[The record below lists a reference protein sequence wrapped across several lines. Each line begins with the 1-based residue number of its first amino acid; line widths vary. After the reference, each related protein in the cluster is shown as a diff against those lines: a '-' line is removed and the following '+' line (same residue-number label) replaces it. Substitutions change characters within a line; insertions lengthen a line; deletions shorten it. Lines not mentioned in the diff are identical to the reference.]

1 MHWTNGAY
9 GESWTLVGMT
19 SSEMPTP
26 VALPTSHHF
35 HPSLS
40 PGRVVHRS
48 NPTHQLTDP
57 THYKWEN
64 LDPIRPTQYNS
75 QWSLQSSN
83 DVFLYKENLCCPFS
97 QSRIDL
103 FMFLLIIIHS
113 KNKCL
118 YVTQKQTL
126 QRNVQN
132 VLSSSSASQHEGPI
146 PSHKLSCWTQPN
158 PPKTLKSRPSL
169 TQPNPWVNP
178 THGQLCRIVAHHTV
192 TGPSYF
198 DDSSTESVVFI
209 RGAITRIVVTAF
221 GLCK

>member
-40 PGRVVHRS
+40 PGRVVHGS

-57 THYKWEN
+57 THYKWKN

-75 QWSLQSSN
+75 QWSVQFSN
-83 DVFLYKENLCCPFS
+83 EVFLYKENLSCPFS

-103 FMFLLIIIHS
+103 FMFLLIIIHIKTVSLSHS
-113 KNKCL
+113 K
-118 YVTQKQTL
+118 
-126 QRNVQN
+126 
-132 VLSSSSASQHEGPI
+132 AS
-146 PSHKLSCWTQPN
+146 
-158 PPKTLKSRPSL
+158 SL
-169 TQPNPWVNP
+169 TCTKILGV
-178 THGQLCRIVAHHTV
+178 
-192 TGPSYF
+192 
-198 DDSSTESVVFI
+198 I
-209 RGAITRIVVTAF
+209 RRAQEWCISIH
-221 GLCK
+221 CMH